1 MSAFHFLRP
10 EFLFFLLPAWGLVWW
25 LLNQQNDE
33 SKWQKIINPKL
44 LKHLLVENNDN
55 SKGDAKIPAPWHL
68 AAVLTVLIL
77 ALSGPSWKL
86 KDSPFTKDDTKIALL
101 MSVNKSML
109 TTDIMPNR
117 LSRATMKIEDLL
129 NSRSDTQS
137 MLLAYSG
144 TAHLVLPLTSD
155 HSIIKTFAQALD
167 PSIMPLDGNNI
178 QDALVLAQ
186 TKLKSK
192 ASTIIVLTDAI
203 SASSVKLA
211 LKNGFDNSRNVI
223 FWQIASTQLSSE
235 SDFKSAASVLNT
247 EYVKYAGDNSDV
259 AAVSSLIEKNFKNA
273 AQDDNSKYEDGG
285 YYLIPLLFLLLLL
298 WARQGFIAELW
309 RRS

>member
-1 MSAFHFLRP
+1 MSLFHFLRP
-10 EFLFFLLPAWGLVWW
+10 EYLLLLFPTALLVWW
-25 LLNQQNDE
+25 LLKQQNDE
-33 SKWQKIINPKL
+33 SKWKKVIDPKL
-44 LKHLLVENNDN
+44 LKHLLVAPEQK
-55 SKGDAKIPAPWHL
+55 SAKIAAPWHL
-68 AAVLTVLIL
+68 AMVLTLLIL

-86 KDSPFTKDDTKIALL
+86 KASPFTKDDTKIALL
-101 MSVNKSML
+101 VHVGKSML

-129 NSRSDTQS
+129 KTRVDTQS

-167 PSIMPLDGNNI
+167 PSIMPLDGNAI

-186 TKLKSK
+186 AKLKSK
-192 ASTIIVLTDAI
+192 GSTIIVLTDAL

-211 LKNGFDNSRNVI
+211 LKNGFDDSTNVV
-223 FWQIASTQLSSE
+223 FWQMASTQLSSE
-235 SDFKSAASVLNT
+235 TDFKSAASVLNAK
-247 EYVKYAGDNSDV
+247 YVKYAGDNADV
-259 AAVSSLIEKNFKNA
+259 AEVSSLIEKNFKNA
-273 AQDDNSKYEDGG
+273 AQDDDSKYEDGG
-285 YYLIPLLFLLLLL
+285 YYFIPLIFLLLLL
-298 WARQGFIAELW
+298 WSRQGFIAELW